1 MQKTIMNISD
11 ETLYKVLGVE
21 LKDSA
26 VIDAKMQQAY
36 EMIREKNRT
45 KNNGT
50 NNDVTENKSA
60 KTVKMKKEDTT
71 CRKNGNTVWHRVLIT
86 LGSMAAILCVT
97 CIFCVMNPV
106 MAREIPFLGS
116 IFGKIADVYT
126 FGKLPEEGTVNL
138 LVEEE
143 TGFMKDGDV
152 VPEEDSGAVYG
163 DEIAV
168 ENDLVSTD
176 GDITISITEDYAS
189 NQAVY
194 IGVKVE
200 NEQAFPEMV
209 ATIDKGQQFIKA
221 RTLEDYSF
229 NPGQRKDRRY
239 IEGKFVDEH
248 TFIGSIRIDYDN
260 LGWQIEEADAATDI
274 PESYTMGLEITEI
287 ASTLKDVEVPEEF
300 DISNEE
306 FEQMTEE
313 EQTAYF
319 NSLPKAWY
327 GIEYQSWHQAGTW
340 HFTIPVSRTDENIR
354 SIEVNQYS
362 DAGVGVENIEI
373 SSIEMTVHTVM
384 PDEAALCTVVFDADG
399 RQIVNQNSSNA
410 GFAMLTNGHDIS
422 TVSIYFCDMDT
433 YFELED
439 ADREAD
445 LAEEEVEKIA
455 QYKVTVPI
463 SAITE

>member
-11 ETLYKVLGVE
+11 QTLYEVLGAE

-26 VIDAKMQQAY
+26 VIDARMQQAY
-36 EMIREKNRT
+36 EMIREKSRT
-45 KNNGT
+45 KNSGTDNG
-50 NNDVTENKSA
+50 VRENETKTA
-60 KTVKMKKEDTT
+60 KIREKDTT
-71 CRKNGNTVWHRVLIT
+71 RRKNGNAAWRKVFIA

-116 IFGKIADVYT
+116 IFGKIADIYT

-138 LVEEE
+138 LA
-143 TGFMKDGDV
+143 
-152 VPEEDSGAVYG
+152 EDA
-163 DEIAV
+163 
-168 ENDLVSTD
+168 LVSTD
-176 GDITISITEDYAS
+176 GGITISITEEYAS
-189 NQAVY
+189 NQALY
-194 IGVKVE
+194 IGIKVE
-200 NEQAFPEMV
+200 NEQVFPEMV
-209 ATIDKGQQFIKA
+209 ATIDKGEQFIKA

-248 TFIGSIRIDYDN
+248 TFIGSIRVDYDN
-260 LGWQIEEADAATDI
+260 LGWQVEEAEDI
-274 PESYTMGLEITEI
+274 PESYMMELEIVEI
-287 ASTLKDVEVPEEF
+287 ASTLKDVEVPEEY
-300 DISNEE
+300 DISDGE

-354 SIEVNQYS
+354 TIEVDQYN

-373 SSIEMTVHTVM
+373 SSMEMTVHTVI
-384 PDEAALCTVVFDADG
+384 PDEASLCTVVFDADG
-399 RQIVNQNSSNA
+399 GQIMNQNSSNA
-410 GFAMLTNGHDIS
+410 GFAMLTDGHDIS
-422 TVSIYFCDMDT
+422 TVSVYFCDLDL
-433 YFELED
+433 YFKLED
-439 ADREAD
+439 ASQGAD

-455 QYKVTVPI
+455 QYKVIVPI
-463 SAITE
+463 SMIVE

>member
-11 ETLYKVLGVE
+11 QTLYEVLGAE

-36 EMIREKNRT
+36 EMIREKSRT
-45 KNNGT
+45 KNSGTDNG
-50 NNDVTENKSA
+50 VTENKPA
-60 KTVKMKKEDTT
+60 RTVKIRKEDTT
-71 CRKNGNTVWHRVLIT
+71 CRKNGNAAWRKVFIA

-138 LVEEE
+138 L
-143 TGFMKDGDV
+143 
-152 VPEEDSGAVYG
+152 A
-163 DEIAV
+163 

-176 GDITISITEDYAS
+176 GGITISITEEYAS
-189 NQAVY
+189 NQALY
-194 IGVKVE
+194 IGIKVE
-200 NEQAFPEMV
+200 NEQVFPEMV

-221 RTLEDYSF
+221 RTLENYSF

-248 TFIGSIRIDYDN
+248 TFIGSIRVDYDN
-260 LGWQIEEADAATDI
+260 FGWQVEEAEDI
-274 PESYTMGLEITEI
+274 PESYTMELEIVEI
-287 ASTLKDVEVPEEF
+287 ASTLKDVEVPEEY
-300 DISNEE
+300 DISDEE

-319 NSLPKAWY
+319 NSLPKSWY

-354 SIEVNQYS
+354 TIEVDQYN

-373 SSIEMTVHTVM
+373 SSMEMTVHTVI
-384 PDEAALCTVVFDADG
+384 PDEASLYTVVFDANG
-399 RQIVNQNSSNA
+399 GQIVNQNSSNA
-410 GFAMLTNGHDIS
+410 GFAMLTDGHDIS
-422 TVSIYFCDMDT
+422 TVSVYFCDLDL

-439 ADREAD
+439 ASQGAD

-455 QYKVTVPI
+455 QYKVIVPI
-463 SAITE
+463 SMIAE

>member
-11 ETLYKVLGVE
+11 QTLYEVLGAE
-21 LKDSA
+21 LKDSV

-36 EMIREKNRT
+36 EMIREKSRT

-50 NNDVTENKSA
+50 DNGVTENKPA
-60 KTVKMKKEDTT
+60 RIVKIRKEDTT
-71 CRKNGNTVWHRVLIT
+71 RHKNGNAAWRKVFIA

-106 MAREIPFLGS
+106 MAREIPFLGN
-116 IFGKIADVYT
+116 IFGKIADIYT

-138 LVEEE
+138 L
-143 TGFMKDGDV
+143 
-152 VPEEDSGAVYG
+152 A
-163 DEIAV
+163 

-176 GDITISITEDYAS
+176 GGITISITEEYAS
-189 NQAVY
+189 NQALY

-200 NEQAFPEMV
+200 NEQVFPEMV
-209 ATIDKGQQFIKA
+209 ATIDKGEQFIKA

-248 TFIGSIRIDYDN
+248 TFIGSIRVDYDN
-260 LGWQIEEADAATDI
+260 LGWQLEEAEDI
-274 PESYTMGLEITEI
+274 PESYTMELEIVEI
-287 ASTLKDVEVPEEF
+287 ASTLKDVEIPEEY
-300 DISNEE
+300 DISDEE

-354 SIEVNQYS
+354 TIEVDQYN

-373 SSIEMTVHTVM
+373 SSMEMTVHTVI
-384 PDEAALCTVVFDADG
+384 PDEASLYTVVFDANG
-399 RQIVNQNSSNA
+399 GQIVNQNSSNA
-410 GFAMLTNGHDIS
+410 GFAMLTDGHDIS
-422 TVSIYFCDMDT
+422 TVSVYFCDLDS
-433 YFELED
+433 YFELEG
-439 ADREAD
+439 ASQGAD

-455 QYKVTVPI
+455 QYKVIVPI
-463 SAITE
+463 SMIAE

>member
-11 ETLYKVLGVE
+11 QTLYEVLGAE

-36 EMIREKNRT
+36 EMIREKSRT
-45 KNNGT
+45 KNSGT
-50 NNDVTENKSA
+50 NNGVTKNKPVR
-60 KTVKMKKEDTT
+60 TVKIRKEDTT
-71 CRKNGNTVWHRVLIT
+71 RHKNGNAAWRKVFIA

-116 IFGKIADVYT
+116 IFGKIADIYT

-138 LVEEE
+138 LA
-143 TGFMKDGDV
+143 
-152 VPEEDSGAVYG
+152 EDA
-163 DEIAV
+163 
-168 ENDLVSTD
+168 LVSTD
-176 GDITISITEDYAS
+176 GGITISITEEYAS
-189 NQAVY
+189 NQALY
-194 IGVKVE
+194 IGIKVE
-200 NEQAFPEMV
+200 NEQVFPEMV
-209 ATIDKGQQFIKA
+209 ATIDKGEQFIKA

-248 TFIGSIRIDYDN
+248 TFIGSIRVDYDN
-260 LGWQIEEADAATDI
+260 LGWQLEEAKDI
-274 PESYTMGLEITEI
+274 PESYTMELEIVEI
-287 ASTLKDVEVPEEF
+287 ASTLKDVEIPEEF
-300 DISNEE
+300 DISDGE

-340 HFTIPVSRTDENIR
+340 HFTIPVRRTDENIR
-354 SIEVNQYS
+354 TIEVDQYNA
-362 DAGVGVENIEI
+362 AGVGVENIEI
-373 SSIEMTVHTVM
+373 SSVEMTVHTVI
-384 PDEAALCTVVFDADG
+384 PDEASLCTVVFDANG
-399 RQIVNQNSSNA
+399 GQIMNQNSSNA
-410 GFAMLTNGHDIS
+410 GFAMLTDGHDIS
-422 TVSIYFCDMDT
+422 TVSVYFCDLDA
-433 YFELED
+433 YFELDD
-439 ADREAD
+439 AGRGED

-455 QYKVTVPI
+455 QYKVIVPI
-463 SAITE
+463 SMIAE

>member
-11 ETLYKVLGVE
+11 QTLYEVLGAE

-36 EMIREKNRT
+36 EMIREKSRT
-45 KNNGT
+45 KNSGT
-50 NNDVTENKSA
+50 NNGVTKNKPA
-60 KTVKMKKEDTT
+60 KTVKIRKEDTT
-71 CRKNGNTVWHRVLIT
+71 RRKNGNAAWRKVFIA
-86 LGSMAAILCVT
+86 LGSTAAILCVT

-116 IFGKIADVYT
+116 IFGKIADIYT

-138 LVEEE
+138 LA
-143 TGFMKDGDV
+143 
-152 VPEEDSGAVYG
+152 EDA
-163 DEIAV
+163 
-168 ENDLVSTD
+168 LVSTD
-176 GDITISITEDYAS
+176 GGITISITEEYAS
-189 NQAVY
+189 NQALY
-194 IGVKVE
+194 IGIKVE
-200 NEQAFPEMV
+200 NEQVFPEMV
-209 ATIDKGQQFIKA
+209 ATIDKGEQFIKA

-248 TFIGSIRIDYDN
+248 TFIGSIRVDYDN
-260 LGWQIEEADAATDI
+260 LGWQLEEAEDI
-274 PESYTMGLEITEI
+274 PESYTMELEIVEI
-287 ASTLKDVEVPEEF
+287 ASTLKDVEIPEEF
-300 DISNEE
+300 DISDGE

-354 SIEVNQYS
+354 TIEVDQYN

-373 SSIEMTVHTVM
+373 SSMEMTVHTVIL
-384 PDEAALCTVVFDADG
+384 DEASLYTVVFDANG
-399 RQIVNQNSSNA
+399 GQIVNQNSSNA
-410 GFAMLTNGHDIS
+410 GFAMLTDGHDIS
-422 TVSIYFCDMDT
+422 TVSVYFCDLDL

-439 ADREAD
+439 ASQGAD

-455 QYKVTVPI
+455 QYKVIVPI
-463 SAITE
+463 SMIAE

>member
-11 ETLYKVLGVE
+11 QTLYEVLGAE

-36 EMIREKNRT
+36 EMIREKSRT
-45 KNNGT
+45 KNSGTDNG
-50 NNDVTENKSA
+50 VTENKPA
-60 KTVKMKKEDTT
+60 RTVKIRKEDTT
-71 CRKNGNTVWHRVLIT
+71 RRKNGNAAWRKVFIA

-138 LVEEE
+138 
-143 TGFMKDGDV
+143 F
-152 VPEEDSGAVYG
+152 A
-163 DEIAV
+163 

-176 GDITISITEDYAS
+176 GGITISITEEYAS
-189 NQAVY
+189 NQALY
-194 IGVKVE
+194 IGIKVE
-200 NEQAFPEMV
+200 NEQVFPEMV
-209 ATIDKGQQFIKA
+209 ATIDKGEQFIKA

-248 TFIGSIRIDYDN
+248 TFIGSIRVDYDN
-260 LGWQIEEADAATDI
+260 FGWQVEEAEDI
-274 PESYTMGLEITEI
+274 PESYTMELEIVEI
-287 ASTLKDVEVPEEF
+287 ASTLKDVEVPEEY
-300 DISNEE
+300 DISDGE

-327 GIEYQSWHQAGTW
+327 GIEYQSWHQAGKW

-354 SIEVNQYS
+354 TIEVDQYN

-373 SSIEMTVHTVM
+373 SSMEMTVHTVI
-384 PDEAALCTVVFDADG
+384 PDEASLYTVVFDANG
-399 RQIVNQNSSNA
+399 GQIVNRNSSNA
-410 GFAMLTNGHDIS
+410 GFAMLTDGHDIS
-422 TVSIYFCDMDT
+422 TVFVYFCDLDS

-439 ADREAD
+439 ASQGAD

-455 QYKVTVPI
+455 QYKVIVPI
-463 SAITE
+463 SMIVE

>member
-11 ETLYKVLGVE
+11 ETLYKVLGAE
-21 LKDSA
+21 LKDCT
-26 VIDAKMQQAY
+26 VIDTKVQQAY
-36 EMIREKNRT
+36 EMIREKSRI
-45 KNNGT
+45 KNNGA
-50 NNDVTENKSA
+50 NNNVTENKSA
-60 KTVKMKKEDTT
+60 KTVKMKKDDTT
-71 CRKNGNTVWHRVLIT
+71 CRQNGNTMWHRILIT
-86 LGSMAAILCVT
+86 LGSMAAILCIT

-138 LVEEE
+138 LVEED
-143 TGFMKDGDV
+143 TG
-152 VPEEDSGAVYG
+152 AAYG

-168 ENDLVSTD
+168 KNDLVSMD
-176 GDITISITEDYAS
+176 GGITISITEEYAS

-194 IGVKVE
+194 IGIKVE
-200 NEQAFPEMV
+200 NEQTFPEMV

-239 IEGKFVDEH
+239 IEGKFVDDH

-260 LGWQIEEADAATDI
+260 LGWQTEEAGAAADI
-274 PESYTMGLEITEI
+274 PESYTMELEITEI

-340 HFTIPVSRTDENIR
+340 HFTIPVNRTDENIR
-354 SIEVNQYS
+354 SIEVNQYNG
-362 DAGVGVENIEI
+362 AGVGVENIEI
-373 SSIEMTVHTVM
+373 SSMEMTVHTVM
-384 PDEAALCTVVFDADG
+384 PDEAALCSVVFDADG

-422 TVSIYFCDMDT
+422 TVSIYFCDMNT
-433 YFELED
+433 YFELE
-439 ADREAD
+439 ETNQGTD

-463 SAITE
+463 TAIME

>member
-11 ETLYKVLGVE
+11 ETLYKVLGAE
-21 LKDSA
+21 LKNST
-26 VIDAKMQQAY
+26 VIDTKMQQAY
-36 EMIREKNRT
+36 EMIREKSRT

-50 NNDVTENKSA
+50 NNGVMENKSA
-60 KTVKMKKEDTT
+60 KTVKMKKDDTT
-71 CRKNGNTVWHRVLIT
+71 CHKSGNIVWHRILIT
-86 LGSMAAILCVT
+86 LGSMAAILCIT

-143 TGFMKDGDV
+143 TGFVKDGV
-152 VPEEDSGAVYG
+152 VVSEEDTGAVYG

-176 GDITISITEDYAS
+176 GGITISIMEEYAS

-260 LGWQIEEADAATDI
+260 LGWQIEEADAAADI
-274 PESYTMGLEITEI
+274 PESYTMELEITEI
-287 ASTLKDVEVPEEF
+287 ASTLKDVDVPEEF

-340 HFTIPVSRTDENIR
+340 HFTIPVNRTDENIR
-354 SIEVNQYS
+354 SIVVNQYNG
-362 DAGVGVENIEI
+362 AGVGVENIEI
-373 SSIEMTVHTVM
+373 SSMEMTVHTVM
-384 PDEAALCTVVFDADG
+384 PDEAALCIVVFDADG

-433 YFELED
+433 YFELE
-439 ADREAD
+439 ETNQGTD
-445 LAEEEVEKIA
+445 LAEEAVEKIA

>member
-11 ETLYKVLGVE
+11 QTLYEVLGAE

-26 VIDAKMQQAY
+26 VIDARMQQAY
-36 EMIREKNRT
+36 EMIREKGGT

-50 NNDVTENKSA
+50 NNGVTENET
-60 KTVKMKKEDTT
+60 KTVKIRKEDTT
-71 CRKNGNTVWHRVLIT
+71 RRKNGNAAWRKVFIA

-138 LVEEE
+138 LTEDE
-143 TGFMKDGDV
+143 TG
-152 VPEEDSGAVYG
+152 PEKNEGIVSEDTSGAAQ
-163 DEIAV
+163 DEEIAV

-176 GDITISITEDYAS
+176 AGITISVTEEYAS
-189 NQAVY
+189 NQALY
-194 IGVKVE
+194 IGIKVE
-200 NEQAFPEMV
+200 NVQAFPEMA

-248 TFIGSIRIDYDN
+248 TFIGSIRVDYDS
-260 LGWQIEEADAATDI
+260 LGWQLEEAEDI
-274 PESYTMGLEITEI
+274 PESYTMELEIVEI

-300 DISNEE
+300 DISDGE

-354 SIEVNQYS
+354 TIEVDQYN
-362 DAGVGVENIEI
+362 DAGVGVKNIEI
-373 SSIEMTVHTVM
+373 SSMEMTVHTVM
-384 PDEAALCTVVFDADG
+384 PDEASLCTVVFDAG
-399 RQIVNQNSSNA
+399 GGQIVNQNSSNA
-410 GFAMLTNGHDIS
+410 GFAMLTDGHDIS
-422 TVSIYFCDMDT
+422 TISVYFCDLDS

-439 ADREAD
+439 ASQGEDP
-445 LAEEEVEKIA
+445 AEEEVDKIA

-463 SAITE
+463 SVIAE

>member
-11 ETLYKVLGVE
+11 QTLYEVLGAE

-36 EMIREKNRT
+36 EMIREKSRT
-45 KNNGT
+45 KTNGT
-50 NNDVTENKSA
+50 DNGVTKNKPA
-60 KTVKMKKEDTT
+60 KTVKIRKEDTT
-71 CRKNGNTVWHRVLIT
+71 RRKNGNAAWRKAFIA

-97 CIFCVMNPV
+97 CIFCAMNPV

-116 IFGKIADVYT
+116 IFGKIADIYT

-138 LVEEE
+138 L
-143 TGFMKDGDV
+143 T
-152 VPEEDSGAVYG
+152 EDA
-163 DEIAV
+163 
-168 ENDLVSTD
+168 LVSTD
-176 GDITISITEDYAS
+176 GGITISITEEYAS
-189 NQAVY
+189 NQALY
-194 IGVKVE
+194 IGIKVE
-200 NEQAFPEMV
+200 NEQVFPEMV
-209 ATIDKGQQFIKA
+209 ATIDKGEQFIKA

-248 TFIGSIRIDYDN
+248 TFIGSIRVDYDN
-260 LGWQIEEADAATDI
+260 LGWQLEEAEDI
-274 PESYTMGLEITEI
+274 PESYTMELEIVEI
-287 ASTLKDVEVPEEF
+287 ASTLKDVEIPEEY
-300 DISNEE
+300 DISDEE

-354 SIEVNQYS
+354 TIEVDQYN

-373 SSIEMTVHTVM
+373 SSMEMTVHTVI
-384 PDEAALCTVVFDADG
+384 PDEASLYTVVFDANG
-399 RQIVNQNSSNA
+399 GQIVNRNSSNA
-410 GFAMLTNGHDIS
+410 GFAMLTDGHDIS
-422 TVSIYFCDMDT
+422 TISVYFCDLDS
-433 YFELED
+433 YFKLED
-439 ADREAD
+439 ASQGAD

-463 SAITE
+463 SMIAE

>member
-11 ETLYKVLGVE
+11 QTLYEVLGAE

-36 EMIREKNRT
+36 EMIREKSRT
-45 KNNGT
+45 KNSGTDNG
-50 NNDVTENKSA
+50 VTENKPA
-60 KTVKMKKEDTT
+60 RTVKIRKEDTT
-71 CRKNGNTVWHRVLIT
+71 RRKNGNAAWRKVFIA

-106 MAREIPFLGS
+106 MAKEIPFLGS
-116 IFGKIADVYT
+116 IFGKIADIYT

-138 LVEEE
+138 L
-143 TGFMKDGDV
+143 T
-152 VPEEDSGAVYG
+152 EDA
-163 DEIAV
+163 
-168 ENDLVSTD
+168 LVSTD
-176 GDITISITEDYAS
+176 GGITISITEEYAS
-189 NQAVY
+189 NQALY
-194 IGVKVE
+194 IGIKVE
-200 NEQAFPEMV
+200 NEQVFPEMV
-209 ATIDKGQQFIKA
+209 ATIDKGEQFIKA

-248 TFIGSIRIDYDN
+248 TFIGSIRVDYDN
-260 LGWQIEEADAATDI
+260 LGWQVEEAEDI
-274 PESYTMGLEITEI
+274 PESYTMELEIVEI
-287 ASTLKDVEVPEEF
+287 ASTLKDVEVPEEY
-300 DISNEE
+300 DISDGE

-354 SIEVNQYS
+354 TIEVDQYN

-373 SSIEMTVHTVM
+373 SSMEMTVHTVI
-384 PDEAALCTVVFDADG
+384 PDEASLCTVVFDADG
-399 RQIVNQNSSNA
+399 GQIVNQNSSNA
-410 GFAMLTNGHDIS
+410 GFAMLTDGHDIS
-422 TVSIYFCDMDT
+422 TVSVYFCDLDS

-439 ADREAD
+439 ASQGAD

-455 QYKVTVPI
+455 QYKVIVPI
-463 SAITE
+463 SMIVE

>member
-11 ETLYKVLGVE
+11 QTLYEVLGAE

-26 VIDAKMQQAY
+26 VIDARMQQAY
-36 EMIREKNRT
+36 EMIREKSRT
-45 KNNGT
+45 KNSGTDNG
-50 NNDVTENKSA
+50 VTENKPA
-60 KTVKMKKEDTT
+60 RTVKIRKEDIT
-71 CRKNGNTVWHRVLIT
+71 CRKNGNAAWRKVFIA

-138 LVEEE
+138 L
-143 TGFMKDGDV
+143 T
-152 VPEEDSGAVYG
+152 EDA
-163 DEIAV
+163 
-168 ENDLVSTD
+168 LVSTD
-176 GDITISITEDYAS
+176 GGITISVTEEYAS
-189 NQAVY
+189 SQALY
-194 IGVKVE
+194 IGIKVE

-221 RTLEDYSF
+221 RTLENYSF

-248 TFIGSIRIDYDN
+248 TFIGSIRVDYDN
-260 LGWQIEEADAATDI
+260 LGWQSEEAEDI
-274 PESYTMGLEITEI
+274 PESYTMELEIVEI
-287 ASTLKDVEVPEEF
+287 ASTLKDFEIPEEY
-300 DISNEE
+300 DISDEE
-306 FEQMTEE
+306 FERMTEE

-354 SIEVNQYS
+354 TIEVDQYN

-373 SSIEMTVHTVM
+373 SSMEMTVHTVI
-384 PDEAALCTVVFDADG
+384 PDEASLCTVVFDANG
-399 RQIVNQNSSNA
+399 GQIVNRNSSNA
-410 GFAMLTNGHDIS
+410 GFAMLIDGHDIS
-422 TVSIYFCDMDT
+422 TVSVYFCDLDA
-433 YFELED
+433 YFKLED
-439 ADREAD
+439 ASQGAD

-463 SAITE
+463 SMIVE